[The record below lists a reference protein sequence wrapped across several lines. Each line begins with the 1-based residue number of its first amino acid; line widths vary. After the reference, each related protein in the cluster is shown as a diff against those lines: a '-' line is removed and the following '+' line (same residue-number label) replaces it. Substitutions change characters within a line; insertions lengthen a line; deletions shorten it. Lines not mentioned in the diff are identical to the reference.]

1 MGDQNS
7 MKLKTM
13 NNKGAIILRD
23 LFFMIIVFAAVMT
36 LASIFVVNMAD
47 EYVNTDMKDEYN
59 SGVGSIGS
67 ILITNISTDT
77 AGMQEAT
84 VSSNESV
91 ISSLTSTTG
100 VITGAGKILITLFK
114 IPSYAGNSLGIILTA
129 LNIPSPIPE
138 LIKNVVNFLIYGILI
153 FVIISALLKGGK
165 V

>member
-13 NNKGAIILRD
+13 NNKGAVILRD
-23 LFFMIIVFAAVMT
+23 LFFMLIVFAVVMT
-36 LASIFVVNMAD
+36 LASLFVVNIAN
-47 EYVNTDMKDEYN
+47 EYSNTGMRDEYN

-67 ILITNISTDT
+67 ILITNISTNIDDMV
-77 AGMQEAT
+77 GAT

-100 VITGAGKILITLFK
+100 IITGAGKILITLFK
-114 IPSYAGNSLGIILTA
+114 IPSYAGNSLGTILTA
-129 LNIPSPIPE
+129 LNIPYPIPD
-138 LIKNVVNFLIYGILI
+138 LVKNTVNFLIYGIII